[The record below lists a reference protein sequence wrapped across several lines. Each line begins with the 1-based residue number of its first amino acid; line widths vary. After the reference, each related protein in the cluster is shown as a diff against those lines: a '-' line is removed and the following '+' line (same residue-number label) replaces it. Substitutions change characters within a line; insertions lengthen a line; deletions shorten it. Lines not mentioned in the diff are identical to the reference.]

1 MPSFDNSKQKSPTII
16 GNNPK
21 LVPIPRK
28 INGQKTPIIQTVIS
42 SNFPNSQAQNGQNN
56 DNSQN
61 QLQIKKPFLNPTN
74 SQLNLNQNS
83 TINKQNQNTISN
95 QNIDQNYNPKT
106 KQAQNNHQNMS
117 QKGQNA
123 QKTVGKKVKI
133 PNSNNFSIGKL
144 ISLTLIIASIFFLI
158 AGGWFGYQIIAN
170 GKSQNNNFSLV
181 NILPQMGRFFA
192 GGRTTLKGEE
202 IGRTNILLLGLDV
215 EAGLTD
221 SIMLVSYFHKEKK
234 ITTLNIPRDFYVNIP
249 GVVTEKI
256 NAIYPLAKA
265 QKPSDP
271 DWGAKVLSNFI
282 AGEFGIEIDYWAV
295 TNFGGVKEVIDTLGG
310 VNVNVDNDFQD
321 FEFPK
326 DDYSGYMRPAPKFTK
341 GVENMNGN
349 RAMIYARSRHGT
361 GQEGSDFARSR
372 RQSIVLQA
380 ILEKIKQQGIF
391 GNLTQINNY
400 LNILGNN
407 LTTNMKTDEMLSL
420 ADLSREIDLKKNFL
434 RTNWNNSLDF
444 LCDGQ
449 NEFGAYVLTYGD
461 DSDCGYVAGTEKAK
475 ISIYRQK
482 ARTFVQEILQKAQN
496 EKLFSSQVLILG
508 NNSDQSVKVQNN
520 LIKLGFTNIQINNSY
535 NKITKATLTSKEEIT
550 VIASSDFG
558 TQIDNL
564 GFNFAYR
571 LLSQTPEN
579 FTLPK
584 NTADIII
591 WVE

>member
-1 MPSFDNSKQKSPTII
+1 MPSFDNSKRKSPTII

-21 LVPIPRK
+21 LIPIPK
-28 INGQKTPIIQTVIS
+28 KNPGNQKTPIIQTVIS
-42 SNFPNSQAQNGQNN
+42 SNFPNSQNQNN

-61 QLQIKKPFLNPTN
+61 QLQIKKPLLQKQPN
-74 SQLNLNQNS
+74 SNQNS
-83 TINKQNQNTISN
+83 VNSKQNNEQNLRRGESN
-95 QNIDQNYNPKT
+95 LSSKS
-106 KQAQNNHQNMS
+106 AQNPSSNPILINS
-117 QKGQNA
+117 QK
-123 QKTVGKKVKI
+123 TIGKKVKTI
-133 PNSNNFSIGKL
+133 KNSSDFSIGKL
-144 ISLTLIIASIFFLI
+144 ISLSLIIASIFFLI
-158 AGGWFGYQIIAN
+158 AGGYFGYQIIAN

-181 NILPQMGRFFA
+181 NILPQVGRFFV
-192 GGRTTLKGEE
+192 GNRTTLKGEE

-234 ITTLNIPRDFYVNIP
+234 IVTLNIPRDFYINIP

-310 VNVNVDNDFQD
+310 VPVNVDNDFQD

-326 DDYSGYMRPAPKFTK
+326 DDYSGYIRPAPKFTK
-341 GVENMNGN
+341 GVENMNGS
-349 RAMIYARSRHGT
+349 RAMIYARSRHGN
-361 GQEGSDFARSR
+361 GSEGSDFARSR

-461 DSDCGYVAGTEKAK
+461 GTDCGYVAGTEKAK
-475 ISIYRQK
+475 ISTYRQK
-482 ARTFVQEILQKAQN
+482 ARTFVQEILTKAQN
-496 EKLFSSQVLILG
+496 EKLFNSQILILG
-508 NNSDQSVKVQNN
+508 NNSDQSTKVQNN
-520 LIKLGFTNIQINNSY
+520 LVKLGFTNLQINNNY

-550 VIASSDFG
+550 VIASPDFG

-564 GFNFAYR
+564 GFNFAYK
-571 LLSQTPEN
+571 LLTQTPQN
-579 FTLPK
+579 FSLPK

>member
-1 MPSFDNSKQKSPTII
+1 MPSFDNSKRKSPTII

-21 LVPIPRK
+21 LIPIPK
-28 INGQKTPIIQTVIS
+28 KNLGNQKTPIIQTVIS
-42 SNFPNSQAQNGQNN
+42 SNFPNSQNQNN

-61 QLQIKKPFLNPTN
+61 QLQIKKPLPQKQPN
-74 SQLNLNQNS
+74 SNQNS
-83 TINKQNQNTISN
+83 VNSKQNNEQNLRRGESN
-95 QNIDQNYNPKT
+95 LSSKA
-106 KQAQNNHQNMS
+106 AQNPSSNPILINS
-117 QKGQNA
+117 QK
-123 QKTVGKKVKI
+123 TIGKKVKTI
-133 PNSNNFSIGKL
+133 KNSSDFSIGKL
-144 ISLTLIIASIFFLI
+144 ISLSLIIASIFFLI
-158 AGGWFGYQIIAN
+158 AGGYFGYQIIAN
-170 GKSQNNNFSLV
+170 GKSQNNNFSLI
-181 NILPQMGRFFA
+181 NILPQVGRFFV
-192 GGRTTLKGEE
+192 GNRTPLKGEE

-234 ITTLNIPRDFYVNIP
+234 IVTLNIPRDFYINIP

-271 DWGAKVLSNFI
+271 DWGAKVLSNFV

-310 VNVNVDNDFQD
+310 VPVNVDNDFQD

-341 GVENMNGN
+341 GVENMNGS
-349 RAMIYARSRHGT
+349 RAMIYARSRHGN
-361 GQEGSDFARSR
+361 GSEGSDFARSR

-461 DSDCGYVAGTEKAK
+461 DTDCGYVAGTEKAK
-475 ISIYRQK
+475 ISTYRQK
-482 ARTFVQEILQKAQN
+482 ARTFVQEILIKAQN
-496 EKLFSSQVLILG
+496 EKLFNSQILILG
-508 NNSDQSVKVQNN
+508 NNSDQSTKVQNN
-520 LIKLGFTNIQINNSY
+520 LVKLGFTNLQINNNY

-550 VIASSDFG
+550 VIASPDFG

-571 LLSQTPEN
+571 LLTQTPQN
-579 FTLPK
+579 FSLPK

>member
-1 MPSFDNSKQKSPTII
+1 MPSFDNSKQKYPTII

-21 LVPIPRK
+21 LIPIPK
-28 INGQKTPIIQTVIS
+28 KNLSTQKTPIIQTVIS
-42 SNFPNSQAQNGQNN
+42 SNFPNSQNQNN

-61 QLQIKKPFLNPTN
+61 QLQIKKPLPQKQPNSKQNSVNSKQNNEQNLRRSESNLSSKVAQNPSSNPILIN
-74 SQLNLNQNS
+74 SQ
-83 TINKQNQNTISN
+83 KTIS
-95 QNIDQNYNPKT
+95 
-106 KQAQNNHQNMS
+106 
-117 QKGQNA
+117 
-123 QKTVGKKVKI
+123 KKVKTI
-133 PNSNNFSIGKL
+133 KNSSDFSIGKL
-144 ISLTLIIASIFFLI
+144 ISLSLIIASIFFLI
-158 AGGWFGYQIIAN
+158 AGGYFGYQIIAN

-181 NILPQMGRFFA
+181 NILPQMGRFFV
-192 GGRTTLKGEE
+192 GNRTALKGEE

-234 ITTLNIPRDFYVNIP
+234 IVTLNIPRDFYINIP

-271 DWGAKVLSNFI
+271 DWGAKVLSNFV
-282 AGEFGIEIDYWAV
+282 AGEFGIEVDYWAV

-310 VNVNVDNDFQD
+310 VPVNVDNDFQD

-341 GVENMNGN
+341 GVENMNGS

-361 GQEGSDFARSR
+361 GTEGSDFARSR

-461 DSDCGYVAGTEKAK
+461 GTDCGYVAGTEKAK
-475 ISIYRQK
+475 ISTYRQK
-482 ARTFVQEILQKAQN
+482 ARTFVQEILTKAQN
-496 EKLFSSQVLILG
+496 EKLFSSQILILG
-508 NNSDQSVKVQNN
+508 NNSDQSTKVQNN
-520 LIKLGFTNIQINNSY
+520 LVKLGFINLQINNNY

-550 VIASSDFG
+550 VIASPDFG

-564 GFNFAYR
+564 GFNFPYR
-571 LLSQTPEN
+571 LLTQTPQN
-579 FTLPK
+579 FSLPK

-591 WVE
+591 WFE

>member
-1 MPSFDNSKQKSPTII
+1 MPSFDNSKRKSPTII

-21 LVPIPRK
+21 LIPIPK
-28 INGQKTPIIQTVIS
+28 KNLDNQKTPIIQTVIS
-42 SNFPNSQAQNGQNN
+42 SNFPNSQNQNN

-61 QLQIKKPFLNPTN
+61 QLQIKKPLPQKQPN
-74 SQLNLNQNS
+74 SNQNS
-83 TINKQNQNTISN
+83 VNSKQNNEQNLRRGESN
-95 QNIDQNYNPKT
+95 LSSKA
-106 KQAQNNHQNMS
+106 AQNPSSNPILINS
-117 QKGQNA
+117 QK
-123 QKTVGKKVKI
+123 TIGKKVKTI
-133 PNSNNFSIGKL
+133 KNSSDFSIGKL
-144 ISLTLIIASIFFLI
+144 ISLSLIIASIFFLI
-158 AGGWFGYQIIAN
+158 AGGYFGYQIIAN
-170 GKSQNNNFSLV
+170 GKSQNNNFSLI
-181 NILPQMGRFFA
+181 NILPQVGRFFV
-192 GGRTTLKGEE
+192 GNRTPLKGEE

-234 ITTLNIPRDFYVNIP
+234 IVTLNIPRDFYINIP

-271 DWGAKVLSNFI
+271 DWGAKVLSNFV

-310 VNVNVDNDFQD
+310 VPVNVDNDFQD

-341 GVENMNGN
+341 GVENMNGS
-349 RAMIYARSRHGT
+349 RAMIYARSRHGN
-361 GQEGSDFARSR
+361 GSEGSDFARSR

-461 DSDCGYVAGTEKAK
+461 DTDCGYVAGTEKAK
-475 ISIYRQK
+475 ISTYRQK
-482 ARTFVQEILQKAQN
+482 ARTFVQEILIKAQN
-496 EKLFSSQVLILG
+496 EKLFNSQILILG
-508 NNSDQSVKVQNN
+508 NNSDQSTKVQNN
-520 LIKLGFTNIQINNSY
+520 LVKLGFTNLQINNNY

-550 VIASSDFG
+550 VIASPDFG

-571 LLSQTPEN
+571 LLTQTPQN
-579 FTLPK
+579 FSLPK